1 MYMSRNLWWVS
12 SREDGVFFFLFYSY
26 GGTDWNIL
34 DDGIRYLGCDW
45 DVLIY

>member
-1 MYMSRNLWWVS
+1 MVVLTFGS
-12 SREDGVFFFLFYSY
+12 F
-26 GGTDWNIL
+26 DWNIL